1 MRNIIAKV
9 WLIACLLG
17 AVATATWGYLSPST
31 TTKETR
37 IDQMTVGRWV
47 LSDNPIEADDTQFG
61 REVDPSTWRMIHLEA
76 PKTDG
81 SSSDVWLLRPE
92 SWLKEQWAS
101 HHAPHWVSLIPA
113 TDPATGEE
121 GYQLAL
127 REDLKSV
134 DGQRLPGPKTWVPP
148 YNDQQLVDQQMHIQ
162 VPECGI
168 SGWARVLSI
177 GECPQVSA
185 RPGPR
190 FQVVTGTFKHHS
202 KKVIDVRIDGLAA
215 PIGATP
221 NHPFWSEDKQ
231 EFVRADQLQPGERL
245 RQADGNLTQVVSLTP
260 RSGEHD
266 VYNIEVQ
273 IDHAYHVGASGVL
286 VHNPGV
292 LPIWCPNSQ
301 AWRNP
306 LTGQYAKP
314 PEVYRVWGGG
324 SRPNGHFYSPHDP
337 RLTPGYRNI
346 AGLPPQNSGEFLNI
360 GRVVNGEG
368 LSFGPA
374 APIGGNVG
382 GLTEIQIFNLG
393 EQFRLDQI
401 VPLRPPL

>member
-1 MRNIIAKV
+1 MSTLTQIAPAQSRLPSSPPRSMRNLAAKV

-17 AVATATWGYLSPST
+17 AVATASWGYLSPST

-61 REVDPSTWRMIHLEA
+61 HEVDPATWRMIHLEA

-92 SWLKEQWAS
+92 SWLKEQWTS
-101 HHAPHWVSLIPA
+101 HHAPRWVSLIPA
-113 TDPATGEE
+113 TDPASGEE
-121 GYQLAL
+121 GYQLGS

-134 DGQRLPGPKTWVPP
+134 DGQRLPGPATWFPP
-148 YNDQQLVDQQMHIQ
+148 YDEQQLVDQQMHIQ

-177 GECPQVSA
+177 GECPQMSP

-231 EFVRADQLQPGERL
+231 DFVRADQLQPGERL
-245 RQADGNLTQVVSLTP
+245 RQPPGRLRWWPRRCRPRHRRCDG
-260 RSGEHD
+260 R
-266 VYNIEVQ
+266 
-273 IDHAYHVGASGVL
+273 
-286 VHNPGV
+286 
-292 LPIWCPNSQ
+292 
-301 AWRNP
+301 
-306 LTGQYAKP
+306 
-314 PEVYRVWGGG
+314 
-324 SRPNGHFYSPHDP
+324 
-337 RLTPGYRNI
+337 
-346 AGLPPQNSGEFLNI
+346 
-360 GRVVNGEG
+360 
-368 LSFGPA
+368 
-374 APIGGNVG
+374 
-382 GLTEIQIFNLG
+382 
-393 EQFRLDQI
+393 
-401 VPLRPPL
+401 RPPWKP